1 MRESTKINNSF
12 LNACQ
17 DPAISKQ
24 IQLDGENPFIEDDNQ
39 KVNRVGY
46 VYKIWRL
53 QEEDKEND
61 KKELKICIRCSVH
74 SHVAGQKSETG
85 GPAYMNVYAV
95 NEFNTNLTQW
105 RSKLDQLLIP
115 CLNKEITSN
124 SFKMT
129 KWLVQSLLADVEYI
143 KFAFVSRKDQ
153 SINNKHVVLS
163 THTV

>member
-1 MRESTKINNSF
+1 
-12 LNACQ
+12 
-17 DPAISKQ
+17 
-24 IQLDGENPFIEDDNQ
+24 
-39 KVNRVGY
+39 
-46 VYKIWRL
+46 
-53 QEEDKEND
+53 
-61 KKELKICIRCSVH
+61 
-74 SHVAGQKSETG
+74 
-85 GPAYMNVYAV
+85 MNVYAV